1 MKEKDIINFLIRERQ
16 KRNLTQKDI
25 AKRSGLT
32 QQAISA
38 LENQTRTPNLSTL
51 LKYTKAL
58 KIKGKIFLGDDNMNT
73 KLIKIAKKN
82 DKAAEIILD
91 LLNNVDEY
99 IAKKN
104 EKTLAKVFGKKTDNT
119 TVISLEKIKEEIEY
133 INDNYEIIFVGDL
146 NNDSE
151 VEDFILKISQ
161 DTFKNRR

>member
-38 LENQTRTPNLSTL
+38 LENQTRMPNLSTL

-58 KIKGKIFLGDDNMNT
+58 KIKGKFFLGDDNMNT
-73 KLIKIAKKN
+73 KLIKIAKKD
-82 DKAAEIILD
+82 DKAAEIVLD
-91 LLNNVDEY
+91 LLNNIDEY
-99 IAKKN
+99 ISKQN

-119 TVISLEKIKEEIEY
+119 TVISLEKIKDEIRY
-133 INDNYEIIFVGDL
+133 INDNYEIIFIGG
-146 NNDSE
+146 
-151 VEDFILKISQ
+151 
-161 DTFKNRR
+161 